1 MAEELKNLI
10 VDGEFRLFDV
20 LEFFYRD
27 QGYDLDTA
35 FDKTEEMIKT
45 IGGVK

>member
-1 MAEELKNLI
+1 MESLI
-10 VDGEFRLFDV
+10 VDGEFRLLDV

-35 FDKTEEMIKT
+35 FAKAKGMIET
-45 IGGVK
+45 IKAHNRK